1 VHLAGQVPGTPEH
14 LKKFRKSHVNQPG
27 VIQKHYGMADDPQR
41 FPENYAYGKGTSG
54 SEPFGNILKAN

>member
-1 VHLAGQVPGTPEH
+1 
-14 LKKFRKSHVNQPG
+14 
-27 VIQKHYGMADDPQR
+27 MADDPQR